1 MEKYE
6 SRQQQIRRPAEQIYS
21 VISDFNNFTPVVQGH
36 VEDWMADET
45 SCSFKVKGMT
55 MRLRMVDKVPN
66 DYVKVTGDERSPLDF
81 TFWIQLKQVGDY
93 DTRMRLVLHAKL
105 NMVMKMMIGSKLQQ
119 GLDQMAE
126 QMAKA
131 VVRSPLVKCAVFG
144 TDANWGRVLCAIGY
158 SGAQFDPK
166 DVEVKFLSRAGE
178 LLVCAGGQGV
188 AFDEALAKQVLSEDE
203 VVIQVTLTSGSA
215 TCSCWGCDLTYD
227 YVKINGDYR
236 S

>member
-36 VEDWMADET
+36 VEDWTADET

-131 VVRSPLVKCAVFG
+131 FNGAGVSRRTREGLFHNKEWE
-144 TDANWGRVLCAIGY
+144 TDIRCPE
-158 SGAQFDPK
+158 PK
-166 DVEVKFLSRAGE
+166 KAAGE
-178 LLVCAGGQGV
+178 QRNCSPA
-188 AFDEALAKQVLSEDE
+188 AFFRTASVFYILSG
-203 VVIQVTLTSGSA
+203 TSMPSRRMPRRMTRA
-215 TCSCWGCDLTYD
+215 TSQLR
-227 YVKINGDYR
+227 R
-236 S
+236 SRKARTASFSSRRMEWS

>member
-36 VEDWMADET
+36 VEDWT
-45 SCSFKVKGMT
+45 
-55 MRLRMVDKVPN
+55 VPN

-131 VVRSPLVKCAVFG
+131 F
-144 TDANWGRVLCAIGY
+144 N
-158 SGAQFDPK
+158 
-166 DVEVKFLSRAGE
+166 GE
-178 LLVCAGGQGV
+178 
-188 AFDEALAKQVLSEDE
+188 F
-203 VVIQVTLTSGSA
+203 
-215 TCSCWGCDLTYD
+215 
-227 YVKINGDYR
+227 
-236 S
+236 

>member
-36 VEDWMADET
+36 VEDWTADET
-45 SCSFKVKGMT
+45 SCTFKVKGMT
-55 MRLRMVDKVPN
+55 MRLRMVDKVP
-66 DYVKVTGDERSPLDF
+66 GDERSPLDF

-131 VVRSPLVKCAVFG
+131 F
-144 TDANWGRVLCAIGY
+144 N
-158 SGAQFDPK
+158 
-166 DVEVKFLSRAGE
+166 GE
-178 LLVCAGGQGV
+178 
-188 AFDEALAKQVLSEDE
+188 F
-203 VVIQVTLTSGSA
+203 
-215 TCSCWGCDLTYD
+215 
-227 YVKINGDYR
+227 
-236 S
+236 

>member
-36 VEDWMADET
+36 VEDWTADET

-81 TFWIQLKQVGDY
+81 IFWIQLKQVGDY

-119 GLDQMAE
+119 GLDQMA
-126 QMAKA
+126 KA
-131 VVRSPLVKCAVFG
+131 F
-144 TDANWGRVLCAIGY
+144 N
-158 SGAQFDPK
+158 
-166 DVEVKFLSRAGE
+166 GE
-178 LLVCAGGQGV
+178 
-188 AFDEALAKQVLSEDE
+188 F
-203 VVIQVTLTSGSA
+203 
-215 TCSCWGCDLTYD
+215 
-227 YVKINGDYR
+227 
-236 S
+236 

>member
-36 VEDWMADET
+36 VEEWTADET

-131 VVRSPLVKCAVFG
+131 F
-144 TDANWGRVLCAIGY
+144 N
-158 SGAQFDPK
+158 
-166 DVEVKFLSRAGE
+166 GE
-178 LLVCAGGQGV
+178 
-188 AFDEALAKQVLSEDE
+188 F
-203 VVIQVTLTSGSA
+203 
-215 TCSCWGCDLTYD
+215 
-227 YVKINGDYR
+227 
-236 S
+236 

>member
-36 VEDWMADET
+36 VEDWTADET

-105 NMVMKMMIGSKLQQ
+105 NMVMKMMIGSKL
-119 GLDQMAE
+119 
-126 QMAKA
+126 
-131 VVRSPLVKCAVFG
+131 R
-144 TDANWGRVLCAIGY
+144 
-158 SGAQFDPK
+158 GAFSQ
-166 DVEVKFLSRAGE
+166 
-178 LLVCAGGQGV
+178 
-188 AFDEALAKQVLSEDE
+188 
-203 VVIQVTLTSGSA
+203 
-215 TCSCWGCDLTYD
+215 
-227 YVKINGDYR
+227 
-236 S
+236 

>member
-36 VEDWMADET
+36 VEE
-45 SCSFKVKGMT
+45 KGMT

-131 VVRSPLVKCAVFG
+131 F
-144 TDANWGRVLCAIGY
+144 N
-158 SGAQFDPK
+158 
-166 DVEVKFLSRAGE
+166 GE
-178 LLVCAGGQGV
+178 
-188 AFDEALAKQVLSEDE
+188 F
-203 VVIQVTLTSGSA
+203 
-215 TCSCWGCDLTYD
+215 
-227 YVKINGDYR
+227 
-236 S
+236 

>member
-6 SRQQQIRRPAEQIYS
+6 SRQQQIRRPAEQIL
-21 VISDFNNFTPVVQGH
+21 FGNQRLQQFLPPVVQGH

-131 VVRSPLVKCAVFG
+131 F
-144 TDANWGRVLCAIGY
+144 N
-158 SGAQFDPK
+158 
-166 DVEVKFLSRAGE
+166 GE
-178 LLVCAGGQGV
+178 
-188 AFDEALAKQVLSEDE
+188 F
-203 VVIQVTLTSGSA
+203 
-215 TCSCWGCDLTYD
+215 
-227 YVKINGDYR
+227 
-236 S
+236 